1 MFRLFRTPRRMEDL
15 ALFSRHLAGALTARV
30 PLPDVL
36 RAFMRDSEDGALGKA
51 IGDVADD
58 VEQGKALSEAME
70 RHPEVFAAPYRK
82 LVRLGEQGH
91 SLPGI
96 MRDTADRFEDGL
108 RVYEQFRRSAAYPL
122 IILMVLFSVCTF
134 LTIKILPKWQDIFMQ
149 LGFPMEKMFAHIF
162 SLDAKN
168 TLFAINILLLIPCL
182 YLLAALL
189 GLRVWGWGPGR
200 MALSLPVIGPIMR
213 LAESANFASYLSLLL
228 EHRVPLPEALGLI
241 AEASENTYVRDAIL
255 EFRSRYEQG
264 EKLGRIVEDQPLL
277 PAGMAVMIAAA
288 EDQGE
293 LALTLEHLGRFY
305 RDRTTHGLLVMREIL
320 EPILLILIGLFVTFV
335 AILFYFPIFQIPKLI
350 G

>member
-189 GLRVWGWGPGR
+189 GLRVWG
-200 MALSLPVIGPIMR
+200 LSLIHI
-213 LAESANFASYLSLLL
+213 
-228 EHRVPLPEALGLI
+228 
-241 AEASENTYVRDAIL
+241 
-255 EFRSRYEQG
+255 
-264 EKLGRIVEDQPLL
+264 
-277 PAGMAVMIAAA
+277 
-288 EDQGE
+288 
-293 LALTLEHLGRFY
+293 
-305 RDRTTHGLLVMREIL
+305 
-320 EPILLILIGLFVTFV
+320 
-335 AILFYFPIFQIPKLI
+335 
-350 G
+350 